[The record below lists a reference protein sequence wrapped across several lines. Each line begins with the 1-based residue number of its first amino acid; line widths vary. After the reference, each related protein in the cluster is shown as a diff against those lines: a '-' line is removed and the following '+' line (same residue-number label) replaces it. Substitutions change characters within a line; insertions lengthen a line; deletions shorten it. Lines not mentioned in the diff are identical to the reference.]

1 MSVAN
6 HIELSSA
13 AKRDLNRLS
22 TTAHRQIVKA
32 LTERL
37 AAVPPPENLDVKSLE
52 GAPGWLR
59 LRVGTYRVLYRA
71 MTEEEL
77 GTARARHGELPGPEG
92 FLVARVVHRRDL
104 HAAARSL

>member
-1 MSVAN
+1 MKN
-6 HIELSSA
+6 HIELSNA

-22 TTAHRQIVKA
+22 ATAHRQLVKA
-32 LTERL
+32 LGERL
-37 AAVPPPENLDVKSLE
+37 AAVPPPDNLDVKPLE

-59 LRVGTYRVLYRA
+59 LRVGTYRVLYRP
-71 MTEEEL
+71 MTKKEL
-77 GTARARHGELPGPEG
+77 SAARARHGELSGPEG